1 MNCEQKG
8 QKGKSRL
15 ENQAAEGMAKAS
27 ILVCRYQ
34 PAPERM
40 CGDRRGPTP
49 NRTVTGP
56 FKDRRLSREVESGES
71 GSGGVSL
78 SCGEVQPMCGSA
90 RMAALRRG
98 SSGPRYVLWMGVAAG
113 PT

>member
-8 QKGKSRL
+8 KKGKSSF

-71 GSGGVSL
+71 EGGEFSL
-78 SCGEVQPMCGSA
+78 SCGEVQLMCRSSP
-90 RMAALRRG
+90 MAALRRG
-98 SSGPRYVLWMGVAAG
+98 SRGPTYLLRMGAAAG